1 MGDLK
6 GATAVHFNFPLLS
19 FSLYITFKSGL
30 PLPVSLFLRNRGG
43 LVNVWA
49 GRHEQLLQSLG
60 QVVSVVQEVQAVLHR
75 GQAGVQVV
83 QVVLHRGEA
92 GVVLLAAVGRVLG
105 HTAAQLRGRGRRGAC
120 GPPCPSVELPYV
132 SASSPAKERGT
143 APAPLQPWPGG
154 GAG

>member
-6 GATAVHFNFPLLS
+6 EAPAVHFNFPLLS

-60 QVVSVVQEVQAVLHR
+60 QVVSV
-75 GQAGVQVV
+75 VQVV